1 MLGKGDVGP
10 PHNLF
15 KEFVSPVI
23 IKL

>member
-1 MLGKGDVGP
+1 MSGKGDVGP